1 MGILT
6 SIKEKLFGKSAT
18 SAKTTAAASTAPA
31 AAPAAAPVAAAPAA
45 AAPVDVEAVIEALIK
60 EKLAKGEKVGNWRVS
75 IVDFLSVFG
84 MSNSFAARKELAAEL
99 NMPDAANYG
108 GTAEQNTWLLKA
120 VMKEIAA
127 SGGNVPKEMLK

>member
-1 MGILT
+1 MGILS
-6 SIKEKLFGKSAT
+6 SIKEKLFGKSTTA
-18 SAKTTAAASTAPA
+18 AKTTAAASTAAATA
-31 AAPAAAPVAAAPAA
+31 AAAAAPVA

-60 EKLAKGEKVGNWRVS
+60 EKQAKGEKVGNWRVS

-120 VMKEIAA
+120 VMKEIAN
-127 SGGNVPKEMLK
+127 SGGKVP

>member
-6 SIKEKLFGKSAT
+6 SIKEMLFSKST
-18 SAKTTAAASTAPA
+18 TVVKTTAAASTASA
-31 AAPAAAPVAAAPAA
+31 VALATAPATAFAFS
-45 AAPVDVEAVIEALIK
+45 APVDVEAVIEALIK

-84 MSNSFAARKELAAEL
+84 MNNSFSARKELAAEL

-120 VMKEIAA
+120 VMKEIAN
-127 SGGNVPKEMLK
+127 SGGKVP

>member
-18 SAKTTAAASTAPA
+18 AVKTTAAASTAPTAAPA
-31 AAPAAAPVAAAPAA
+31 AAPAAAPV
-45 AAPVDVEAVIEALIK
+45 DVEAVTEALIK
-60 EKLAKGEKVGNWRVS
+60 EKLAKGENVGNWRVS

-120 VMKEIAA
+120 GMNEIAA
-127 SGGNVPKEMLK
+127 SGGKVSKEMLK

>member
-6 SIKEKLFGKSAT
+6 SIKEKLFGKSTTA
-18 SAKTTAAASTAPA
+18 AKATAAASTASA
-31 AAPAAAPVAAAPAA
+31 AAPAT
-45 AAPVDVEAVIEALIK
+45 APVDVEAVIEALIK
-60 EKLAKGEKVGNWRVS
+60 EKQAKGEKVGNWRVS

-99 NMPDAANYG
+99 NMPNVANYG

-120 VMKEIAA
+120 VMNEIAA
-127 SGGNVPKEMLK
+127 SGGKVPKEMLK